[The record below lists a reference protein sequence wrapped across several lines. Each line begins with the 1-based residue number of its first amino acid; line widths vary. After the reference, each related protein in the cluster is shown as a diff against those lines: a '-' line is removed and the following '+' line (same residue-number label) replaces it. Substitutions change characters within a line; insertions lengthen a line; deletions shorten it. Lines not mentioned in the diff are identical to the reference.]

1 MTITHDFLTVWT
13 GDFFKDELPKADLY
27 ILARI
32 LHDWP
37 DEKVHIL
44 LSKIADACTPGKFH
58 NAISFNLF
66 VLHILQINVLN
77 LKYSETATD
86 DFTDL
91 DVLLWVRY
99 CSWLKSDEL
108 LVQTCRLLDLL

>member
-1 MTITHDFLTVWT
+1 MTIIHGFVVSAWT

-44 LSKIADACTPGKFH
+44 LSKIADACTPGKIIKAMSLF
-58 NAISFNLF
+58 SFFLTTYF
-66 VLHILQINVLN
+66 
-77 LKYSETATD
+77 D
-86 DFTDL
+86 
-91 DVLLWVRY
+91 
-99 CSWLKSDEL
+99 
-108 LVQTCRLLDLL
+108 